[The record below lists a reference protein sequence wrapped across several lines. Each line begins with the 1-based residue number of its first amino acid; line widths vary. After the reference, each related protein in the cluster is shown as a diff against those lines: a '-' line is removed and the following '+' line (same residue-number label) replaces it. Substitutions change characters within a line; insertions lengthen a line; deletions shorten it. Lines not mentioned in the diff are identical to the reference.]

1 MTNIPLVDDKSLD
14 STSEHTADFERH
26 KRRHNKPKKR
36 DVETNTDQTFDL
48 QRSFF
53 DEKGNLIFIL
63 KTMHF
68 NEFLLAKS
76 NHLSSLI

>member
-14 STSEHTADFERH
+14 STSEYTADFERH

-63 KTMHF
+63 K
-68 NEFLLAKS
+68 S